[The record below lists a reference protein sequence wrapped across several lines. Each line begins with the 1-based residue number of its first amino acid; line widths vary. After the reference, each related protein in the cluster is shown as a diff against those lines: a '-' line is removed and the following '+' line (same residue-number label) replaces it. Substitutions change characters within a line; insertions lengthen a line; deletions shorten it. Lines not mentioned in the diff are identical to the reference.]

1 MKFEGAESEL
11 SLLLKKNIM
20 QWPEIQL
27 WEANV
32 YYNHSAIKVIKV
44 STQRAFKHMFFQTHR
59 LALFIYTL
67 FTGER
72 RESIKEMCISQFNWN

>member
-32 YYNHSAIKVIKV
+32 YYNHSAIKVINV
-44 STQRAFKHMFFQTHR
+44 ST
-59 LALFIYTL
+59 
-67 FTGER
+67 
-72 RESIKEMCISQFNWN
+72 